1 MTERNGRCMIA
12 QNRGVKTELLVLKS
26 GEGKGEYWKWREWE
40 GKDGKEKD
48 GKGREGK
55 ERMGRKEVER
65 KGGNVKGLEGRS
77 GRKKEKENEW
87 EEEQMG

>member
-1 MTERNGRCMIA
+1 MTERSGKCMIA

-26 GEGKGEYWKWREWE
+26 GEGKGEDWKWEGVGRKGWE
-40 GKDGKEKD
+40 GKD
-48 GKGREGK
+48 GK

-77 GRKKEKENEW
+77 GRKKERERE
-87 EEEQMG
+87 